1 MASTSA
7 RSVSA
12 SSPSSRIIARLS
24 ASGRAPETAR
34 SLTVPLTARSPIE
47 PPGKRSGE
55 TTNESVV
62 IARSSP
68 TAPAS
73 AIAAPASEPKA
84 GTNSPSIS
92 VWVALP
98 PAPWAIVIAASLNFG
113 RLQRTV
119 SMMSRTLRSAEIGS
133 PFRPRKLGR
142 PVDVAHTTSR
152 SLAKRPKL

>member
-1 MASTSA
+1 M
-7 RSVSA
+7 
-12 SSPSSRIIARLS
+12 
-24 ASGRAPETAR
+24 
-34 SLTVPLTARSPIE
+34 PLTARSPIE
-47 PPGKRSGE
+47 PPGKRSGD

-84 GTNSPSIS
+84 GTNRPSIS

-113 RLQRTV
+113 RLRADGLDDV
-119 SMMSRTLRSAEIGS
+119 EDLALA
-133 PFRPRKLGR
+133 LG
-142 PVDVAHTTSR
+142 DGVAHTTSR
-152 SLAKRPKL
+152 SRAKRPKL